1 MNIFN
6 FINQTINKGGA
17 SYNPEF
23 GIVPESGYMVSIR
36 DVIKVSFD
44 NKEETVQDA
53 VLKALKQ
60 SGDLLAH
67 SDNFLGSWV
76 SEDQYLY
83 IDVAKNVQDI
93 RPAIELGMINDQL
106 AIYDIVNDREIK
118 LPARQKAGTYTQQK
132 TYMDLAID
140 KTINNLK

>member
-6 FINQTINKGGA
+6 FIIQTINKGGA

-23 GIVPESGYMVSIR
+23 GTVPESGYMVSIR

-53 VLKALKQ
+53 VWEALKQ

-67 SDNFLGSWV
+67 PDNFLGSWV
-76 SEDQYLY
+76 SDDDYLY
-83 IDVAKNVQDI
+83 IDVARNLQDI
-93 RPAIELGMINDQL
+93 RPAIELGMIDDQL
-106 AIYDIVNDREIK
+106 AIYDIGKDREIK

-140 KTINNLK
+140 KIINNLK